1 MHPGVAEPCRRTI
14 HARQIGPESP
24 PGAAVGGGEIGGDAL
39 LVAARLQTAQTL
51 DDRGG
56 NGAAS
61 FAATR
66 NRIDVTAMTS
76 WLATARSISAGQ
88 SISGR
93 TP

>member
-1 MHPGVAEPCRRTI
+1 
-14 HARQIGPESP
+14 
-24 PGAAVGGGEIGGDAL
+24 
-39 LVAARLQTAQTL
+39 LQTAQTL